1 MGCSHLSFVKE
12 VDIISIRR
20 QEALPA
26 KKGKKED
33 EETPGPKKPP
43 RNPKKPKK
51 GEGKGE
57 EA

>member
-1 MGCSHLSFVKE
+1 MSFVKE